1 MTAEPQPHYRA
12 REDRAS
18 DLVTRLDRRDRRI
31 SAVRGVLFVLAA
43 AFTWLAVTTRFPSW
57 GVVVPVVGFVAL
69 AAFHGR
75 VVRGLEEA
83 RRAEMYARD
92 RRARVEGAWDGTS
105 PGPRPEGS
113 SHHPAAD
120 GLDLLAPGGVFD
132 LLGPVATPFGAAT
145 LGAWLLEQ
153 GRQPPADRLQA
164 VQALARQPDIAERLF
179 LAAGEIRPVD
189 VGTLTAWAETV
200 VPAPGLVLR
209 WALAVMMTMTVAA
222 IVWAFMGGPP
232 LAPVGALLV
241 QAVISLRLR
250 RRVQEALHGVEPPL
264 QALARLAPVFRV
276 AEELVRSPSLRDAEW
291 LTRVAGEPLA
301 SGRSLP
307 LPSHQ
312 LRSLR
317 RLVALLDSRRNQMF
331 ALVAPLLLW
340 TTQWGLA
347 LAAWRARSGPLL
359 LDWCRA
365 VGELDALAAL
375 GRHAFEH
382 PEDVFPEW
390 VPPGQGAVL
399 DAEGVAHPLLG
410 GPAVRNDVSLGPP
423 GLLLISGSNMAG
435 KSTLLRAVGVNAVL
449 AMAGAPVR
457 ARRFRLTPMAV
468 GTSIGIHDSL
478 LDGRSRFQ
486 AEVLRLREI
495 VDLLEGNAPVLFL
508 LDELLSGTNSA
519 DRVAGATAVLAHLLD
534 HGAIGLVT
542 THDLALARACE
553 GLGGRAVQAHF
564 EDQVVDNLMVFDYR
578 LRPGPLPRGNAL
590 GVMRL
595 VGLPVKDG

>member
-1 MTAEPQPHYRA
+1 MTADPQTHYRT
-12 REDRAS
+12 REDLAS
-18 DLVTRLDRRDRRI
+18 RLVARLDHRDRRI
-31 SAVRGVLFVLAA
+31 SAVRGGLFVLAA
-43 AFTWLAVTTRFPSW
+43 LFTWFAVTASFPTW
-57 GVVVPVVGFVAL
+57 AVLVPVVGFVVL
-69 AAFHGR
+69 AVLHGR
-75 VVRGLEEA
+75 VARALEDA
-83 RRAEMYARD
+83 RRAEWYARD
-92 RRARVEGAWDGTS
+92 RRARAEGAWDGKC
-105 PGPRPEGS
+105 PGPKPDTPPD
-113 SHHPAAD
+113 HPAVD
-120 GLDLLAPGGVFD
+120 GLDLLVPGGVFD

-145 LGAWLLEQ
+145 LGTWLLEQ
-153 GRQPPADRLQA
+153 GREVPVERRQA
-164 VQALARQPDIAERLF
+164 VQTLARDPDIAERLF
-179 LAAGEIRPVD
+179 LAAAEVRPVD
-189 VGTLTAWAETV
+189 VDALTAWAETV
-200 VPAPGLVLR
+200 VPAPGPALR
-209 WALAVMMTMTVAA
+209 WTVAGMMTVTLATFA
-222 IVWAFMGGPP
+222 WAFAGGPP

-241 QAVISLRLR
+241 QTVIALRLR
-250 RRVQEALHGVEPPL
+250 RRVREAIHGVEPPL
-264 QALARLAPVFRV
+264 QALARLAPVFRM
-276 AEELVRSPSLRDAEW
+276 AETLVTLPSLRNAEW
-291 LTRVAGEPLA
+291 LGRVVGASLV

-307 LPSHQ
+307 SHQ
-312 LRSLR
+312 LLSLR
-317 RLVALLDSRRNQMF
+317 RLVALLDSRRNQLF

-347 LAAWRARSGPLL
+347 LASWRARSGPLL

-365 VGELDALAAL
+365 LGELDALAAL
-375 GRHAFEH
+375 GRHTFEH

-390 VPPGQGAVL
+390 VPPGDGAVL

-410 GPAVRNDVSLGPP
+410 GSAVRNDVTLGPP

-478 LDGRSRFQ
+478 LDGRSRFH

-495 VDLLEGNAPVLFL
+495 VDLLAGDSPVLFL

-519 DRVAGATAVLAHLLD
+519 DRVAGATAVLAHLLE
-534 HGAIGLVT
+534 HGAVGLVT

-553 GLGGRAVQAHF
+553 SLGPQAVQAHF
-564 EDQVVDNLMVFDYR
+564 EDQVVGDRMVFDYR

-595 VGLPVKDG
+595 VGLPVRDG

>member
-1 MTAEPQPHYRA
+1 MRVNPQAHYRT
-12 REDRAS
+12 REDLAS
-18 DLVTRLDRRDRRI
+18 QLVTRLDSRDRRI

-43 AFTWLAVTTRFPSW
+43 LFTWLAVTTPFPP
-57 GVVVPVVGFVAL
+57 GAVVVPVVGFVVL

-75 VVRGLEEA
+75 VARALEEA

-92 RRARVEGAWDGTS
+92 RSARVEGEWDGTS
-105 PGPRPEGS
+105 PGPRPEMP

-120 GLDLLAPGGVFD
+120 GLDLLTPGGVFD

-153 GRQPPADRLQA
+153 GRRPPADRLQA
-164 VQALARQPDIAERLF
+164 VQALARDPDIAERLF

-189 VGTLTAWAETV
+189 VATVTAWVETV
-200 VPAPGLVLR
+200 VPGPGPALR
-209 WALAVMMTMTVAA
+209 WSLVGMVTVTLATFS
-222 IVWAFMGGPP
+222 WAFAGGPP

-241 QAVISLRLR
+241 QAVTAIRLR
-250 RRVQEALHGVEPPL
+250 RRVQEAIHGVEPPL
-264 QALARLAPVFRV
+264 QALARLEPVFRV
-276 AEELVRSPSLRDAEW
+276 AEELVRSPSLGKAEW
-291 LTRVAGEPLA
+291 LNRVVGEPLA
-301 SGRSLP
+301 SGRS

-347 LAAWRARSGPLL
+347 LSAWRARSGPLL

-375 GRHAFEH
+375 GRHTFEH

-390 VPPGQGAVL
+390 VPPGQGTVL

-410 GPAVRNDVSLGPP
+410 GTAVRNDVSLGPP

-435 KSTLLRAVGVNAVL
+435 KSTLLRAV
-449 AMAGAPVR
+449 GAPVR

-534 HGAIGLVT
+534 RGAIGLVT

-564 EDQVVDNLMVFDYR
+564 EDQVVDDRMVFDYR

-595 VGLPVKDG
+595 VGLPVRDG